1 MHKKRIFKFFR
12 STVSVALAVSLML
25 SGTGTSIGTVYASG
39 STQLQ
44 QVDVTEEAVVSEEP
58 VNSSS
63 SYGLADN
70 IQDGTILHCFN
81 WKYNDIKA
89 ELANIAAAGFTS
101 VQTSPAQRDDTYGVW
116 YMLYQPQSFSVATN
130 ALGTKEELQSL
141 CEEAE
146 NYGIKVIVD
155 VVANHMRGD
164 GYNVDDN
171 MSRSNHPDY
180 YRTGNRDSNTM
191 SGSDWENRNL
201 VITCNIGMQDL
212 VSEKTEVQNVISNYI
227 KELQGI
233 GVDGIRWDAAKH
245 IGLPSEG
252 CNFWKT
258 VTSQGLYH
266 YGEILEG
273 PDDRKSGNEAL
284 MKEYTDYMSVTDNGY
299 GSNLCGNFRDGS
311 VISDNGKWVNKNA
324 DITADKLVY
333 WGESHDTYANDTNDG
348 GWTKYIDQN
357 AVDRAYAIA
366 GSRAGA
372 AALYFSRPFEKEK
385 EQIKAGVKGST
396 HFTSKE
402 VAAVNHLHNACI
414 GEKEYYVGDT
424 NSNVAAVCRESG
436 AVIVLGSG
444 GNRQVTVTNGG
455 GLTKP
460 GTYTD
465 EISGSTW
472 TVTSST
478 ISGTVGDS
486 GIAVIYDQTT
496 PGPSVSASVSDGAS
510 FTTDTLDVTFTIKNA
525 ASATYSVDGG
535 AATSF
540 TNSTKLTLGAD
551 TAFGSTVKVKITV
564 TGEDGS
570 TVEKTFTYTKKEA
583 GKVEKNTVY
592 FTKPSSWSGAY
603 IYAYVPGTTA
613 TKITGEWPGTA
624 MTSEGDGVYSYTFAD
639 TVTEAKVIF
648 AESSSGQQ
656 TPVDVIG
663 QACGYD
669 YTSGKAYTCIDNVW
683 TAITV
688 PDPTPTSTVTPEPT
702 EAPSGIKITSSLPD
716 GSSFQTE
723 TKTITLTLENAQK
736 GTYCVDD
743 GPVKEF
749 TGSADVVIGKGKIAD
764 STVTVKV
771 TAEGNGKT
779 AEETFSYRK
788 EFLLANDQPAK
799 NTGAEEEAVVEET
812 EINALS
818 AAETAGIYA
827 TNPNGNVGKKAS
839 ITIDGSFSDWSEDM
853 LIAQGAACD
862 TAPRFKGCWENW
874 VMDSYS
880 LYGAWDDENLYIAW
894 QNVNVYDTFWAQE
907 GNGPLSDRGKCGDA
921 PVMIAINTG
930 KGNTMTG
937 RLADGKGIWGMDVT
951 FETRIDNLLVLHS
964 DLSGEPGLFTADASG
979 FTSYA
984 AADGL
989 LTSFKDAGIEVKVI
1003 DDCFPSTIMGVWNP
1017 GDENDHASYDL
1028 SNDWVDMKTTTKGVR
1043 THDTA
1048 FDTFYEMKI
1057 PFSVLG
1063 ITKEDVEQNGIGV
1076 MQLIGRGESG
1086 IDCVPHD
1093 PSMLDNTYES
1103 YGAEPSN
1110 SHEKDDADII
1120 TVPLANIGKAGD
1132 IPVVTNTP
1140 TPTVTATPTPTTEVT
1155 TTPTTVPGG
1164 ELSVNFGADRSA
1176 PQYNTTAL
1184 EIKAIANGGKAPYN
1198 YEFFVDDMSVQNGEN
1213 DTYTWQ
1219 NGSTGAHTIKVI
1231 VTDSE
1236 NKTVTIEKEYDL
1248 EQDADTTPIPTVT
1261 VQPTVSPTPVITN
1274 EPTSTAAP
1282 TPTKGGSSSNL
1293 TVTKFNVSCL
1303 TTDGRYKI
1311 GDTYVMTAE
1320 VTGAQGTPQYMFTY
1334 ILNGE
1339 EVIVKN
1345 YDSQSEARFVATEP
1359 GKYTFKVYV
1368 VDDSNDK
1375 NPEFEVGEIEIFDAD
1390 ITIVPTITT
1399 GPDITITPNPDITEK
1414 PVVTNTP
1421 IPTSTPIVTKA
1432 PTATVKPIT
1441 AAPKPTA
1448 TTAPKK
1454 GDKVTV
1460 SKATYKITAT
1470 GSTKAVEYARYTGTS
1485 TTVNIPSTVKING
1498 VSYKVT
1504 SVSDKALKGN
1514 TKLKVV
1520 KIPANVTK
1528 IGKEAFYGCTNL
1540 WKVKSGVNVTSIG
1553 SKAFY
1558 NCKKLSS
1565 ITMSKKLTTIG
1576 SYAFYKCTSLKKIT
1590 LNSKVSKI
1598 GSKAFYGC
1606 KNLKE
1611 ISVKTKKLTSKN
1623 VGSKAFKGINSKA
1636 TIKTPSSKLTSYKK
1650 ILKSKGV
1657 SSTATIKKL

>member
-12 STVSVALAVSLML
+12 STVSIALAVSLMFG
-25 SGTGTSIGTVYASG
+25 GTGTGIGTVYASS
-39 STQLQ
+39 STQIQ
-44 QVDVTEEAVVSEEP
+44 QVDVTEEEAAVSEES
-58 VNSSS
+58 VNSAS

-70 IQDGTILHCFN
+70 IQDGVILHCFD

-89 ELANIAAAGFTS
+89 ELANIAEAGFTS
-101 VQTSPAQRDDTYGVW
+101 VQTSPAQKGDGSVW
-116 YMLYQPQSFSVATN
+116 YWLYQPQTFSIQTN
-130 ALGTKEELQSL
+130 ALGTKEELKAL
-141 CEEAE
+141 CDEAE
-146 NYGIKVIVD
+146 KYGIKIIVD
-155 VVANHMRGD
+155 VVANHTRSIGD
-164 GYNVDDN
+164 DGL
-171 MSRSNHPDY
+171 
-180 YRTGNRDSNTM
+180 
-191 SGSDWENRNL
+191 GSDCFHGDTGGIDYGEGSNRYDY
-201 VITCNIGMQDL
+201 THKSIGMPDL
-212 VSEKTEVQNVISNYI
+212 NSESSTVQNKVRGYI
-227 KELQGI
+227 EELKSV

-245 IGLPSEG
+245 IGLPSEN
-252 CNFWKT
+252 CNFWPA
-258 VTSQGLYH
+258 VTEGLGLYN
-266 YGEILEG
+266 YGEILNG
-273 PDDRKSGNEAL
+273 PLNGYRNNDDL
-284 MKEYTDYMSVTDNGY
+284 MKEYTKYISVTDDEY
-299 GSNLCGNFRDGS
+299 GDKMLEKIVGGGVPTSIGNYSERG
-311 VISDNGKWVNKNA
+311 VLK
-324 DITADKLVY
+324 DKLVY
-333 WGESHDTYANDTNDG
+333 WAESHDTYSNNGEYGKQTAYT
-348 GWTKYIDQN
+348 DQN
-357 AVDRAYAIA
+357 KIDRTYALLA
-366 GSRAGA
+366 GQGKATS
-372 AALYFSRPFEKEK
+372 LYFSRPFEKNK
-385 EQIKAGVKGST
+385 QSIIAGVKGSD
-396 HFTSKE
+396 HFKSKE

-414 GEKEYYVGDT
+414 GEKEYFVNDSGQ
-424 NSNVAAVCRESG
+424 NAAAVCRESG
-436 AVIVLGSG
+436 AVIVKGSG
-444 GNRQVTVTNGG
+444 SGQVTISNGG

-465 EISGSTW
+465 EVSGSTW

-486 GIAVIYDQTT
+486 GIAVIYDQIA

-525 ASATYSVDGG
+525 VSATYSVDGG

-592 FTKPSSWSGAY
+592 FTKPSGWSGAY

-669 YTSGKAYTCIDNVW
+669 YTSGKAYTYNSTDGWV
-683 TAITV
+683 AVTV
-688 PDPTPTSTVTPEPT
+688 PDITSTPIPTSTSTPTPTPT
-702 EAPSGIKITSSLPD
+702 EAPSGIKITSSLAD

-771 TAEGNGKT
+771 TAEGNGET
-779 AEETFSYRK
+779 AEKIFNYRK
-788 EFLLANDQPAK
+788 EFSLASNQPTV
-799 NTGAEEEAVVEET
+799 NTGAEKEVVVEEVET
-812 EINALS
+812 NASLS
-818 AAETAGIYA
+818 NSALASQYA
-827 TNPNGNVGKKAS
+827 TNAKGVGVKKTITVDDS
-839 ITIDGSFSDWSEDM
+839 ISDWDSSM
-853 LIAQGAACD
+853 LIAQGAANDDPRVYRPNSMYEVGID
-862 TAPRFKGCWENW
+862 TYA
-874 VMDSYS
+874 
-880 LYGAWDDENLYIAW
+880 LYGAYDDNNLYLMW
-894 QNVNVYDTFWAQE
+894 EMTNVQDVVAPNDDYPLTQGTMYLNMNIPFFILVDT
-907 GNGPLSDRGKCGDA
+907 GKNDA
-921 PVMIAINTG
+921 IGNTG
-930 KGNTMTG
+930 KTQAGGTIWDSGITIGNSFNRLIAISTNGANGPYVYGGDSTG
-937 RLADGKGIWGMDVT
+937 LNPVEIYSKSGGGTSGAAKSGIQFGYGMGIVSSSVNGINGAYGENNNRVVGDVCNDSAAWVDFNSLGHSSATKDYHYEIAIPFEELGVTAADVANDGVGVLLVATSGKSGMDCLPYDVSMNDQADLDDSAGSQENNS
-951 FETRIDNLLVLHS
+951 FEKSDEDHITCSFARIGNGNVPTQ
-964 DLSGEPGLFTADASG
+964 GAT
-979 FTSYA
+979 
-984 AADGL
+984 
-989 LTSFKDAGIEVKVI
+989 KV
-1003 DDCFPSTIMGVWNP
+1003 
-1017 GDENDHASYDL
+1017 
-1028 SNDWVDMKTTTKGVR
+1028 
-1043 THDTA
+1043 
-1048 FDTFYEMKI
+1048 
-1057 PFSVLG
+1057 
-1063 ITKEDVEQNGIGV
+1063 
-1076 MQLIGRGESG
+1076 
-1086 IDCVPHD
+1086 
-1093 PSMLDNTYES
+1093 
-1103 YGAEPSN
+1103 
-1110 SHEKDDADII
+1110 
-1120 TVPLANIGKAGD
+1120 
-1132 IPVVTNTP
+1132 P
-1140 TPTVTATPTPTTEVT
+1140 TPTATTTPTATV
-1155 TTPTTVPGG
+1155 TPTTVPSG

-1184 EIKAIANGGKAPYN
+1184 EIKAIANGGKAPYS
-1198 YEFFVDDMSVQNGEN
+1198 YEFFVDNVSVQNGVN

-1261 VQPTVSPTPVITN
+1261 VQPTLSPTPVLTN

-1282 TPTKGGSSSNL
+1282 TPTQGGSTSNL
-1293 TVTKFNVSCL
+1293 TVTKFKVSCL
-1303 TTDGRYKI
+1303 TADGGYKI

-1375 NPEFEVGEIEIFDAD
+1375 NPEFEVGEIEILD
-1390 ITIVPTITT
+1390 V
-1399 GPDITITPNPDITEK
+1399 PDITIKPNPTITEV

-1421 IPTSTPIVTKA
+1421 IPTTTL
-1432 PTATVKPIT
+1432 
-1441 AAPKPTA
+1441 APKPTA
-1448 TTAPKK
+1448 TTMPAAPTATTAPAK
-1454 GDKVTV
+1454 GDEVTV
-1460 SKATYKITAT
+1460 SKGTYKVTSA
-1470 GSTKAVEYARYTGTS
+1470 GSSKAVEYTGYTGTS

-1504 SVSDKALKGN
+1504 SVSDKAFKGN

-1576 SYAFYKCTSLKKIT
+1576 SSAFYKCTSLKKIT

-1606 KNLKE
+1606 KNLKT
-1611 ISVKTKKLTSKN
+1611 ITINTKKLTSKN
-1623 VGSKAFKGINSKA
+1623 VGSKAFKGINAKA
-1636 TIKTPSSKLTSYKK
+1636 TIKTPSSKLASYKK